1 MCVSYPYHIVKLL
14 IALHLFFVAAHSFGV
29 VAAEIAVAVL
39 HPLADFTGELRSN
52 RSDKLWTK
60 KWM

>member
-1 MCVSYPYHIVKLL
+1 MKLF

-39 HPLADFTGELRSN
+39 HPLADFSGELRDN
-52 RSDKLWTK
+52 HSDELWNK
-60 KWM
+60 RQNLSLA